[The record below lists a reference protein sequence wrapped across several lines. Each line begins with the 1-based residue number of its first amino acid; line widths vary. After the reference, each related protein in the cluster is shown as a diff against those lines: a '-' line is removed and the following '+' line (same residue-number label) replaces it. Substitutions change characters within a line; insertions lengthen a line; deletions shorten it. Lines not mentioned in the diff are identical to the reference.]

1 MDIKKVIEKDV
12 APTLSKWKKKDST
25 WVMMETMN
33 NIAESDLA
41 THNQSIV
48 DVAEEVLD
56 FVERET
62 LGLNESD

>member
-12 APTLSKWKKKDST
+12 APTLSKWKRKDST
-25 WVMMETMN
+25 WVMMEAMN
-33 NIAESDLA
+33 NIAESELLIHD
-41 THNQSIV
+41 QSIV

-62 LGLNESD
+62 LGLNGSE

>member
-12 APTLSKWKKKDST
+12 APTLSKWKRKDST
-25 WVMMETMN
+25 WVMMEAMN
-33 NIAESDLA
+33 NIAESDLLI
-41 THNQSIV
+41 HDQSIV

-62 LGLNESD
+62 LGLNGSE